1 MRTQQHVQ
9 KAGKLKSVD
18 DNLFAEAKA
27 MAEKAMSD
35 PMALVSDPMAVA
47 GNLKFW

>member
-1 MRTQQHVQ
+1 M
-9 KAGKLKSVD
+9 KIIIYI
-18 DNLFAEAKA
+18 DNSAEAKA

-35 PMALVSDPMAVA
+35 PMAVA